1 MVVHF
6 DFGGAGGNMSTR
18 DRHTIHTGLA
28 VRKQTVV
35 PAAEPVPEVEAA
47 VGAAIVVAV
56 AQTRTLMEQDGQ
68 A

>member
-1 MVVHF
+1 MEVVRF

-35 PAAEPVPEVEAA
+35 PAVEPVPVPEVGAA
-47 VGAAIVVAV
+47 VEAAV
-56 AQTRTLMEQDGQ
+56 AQT
-68 A
+68 

>member
-1 MVVHF
+1 VRF

-35 PAAEPVPEVEAA
+35 PAVEPVPVPEVGAA
-47 VGAAIVVAV
+47 VEAAV
-56 AQTRTLMEQDGQ
+56 AQT
-68 A
+68 

>member
-1 MVVHF
+1 MHF

-28 VRKQTVV
+28 VQKQTVV

-47 VGAAIVVAV
+47 VEAAV
-56 AQTRTLMEQDGQ
+56 AQTRTLVEQDDQ

>member
-1 MVVHF
+1 VHF

-28 VRKQTVV
+28 VQKQTVV

-47 VGAAIVVAV
+47 V
-56 AQTRTLMEQDGQ
+56 AQTRTLVEQDDQ

>member
-1 MVVHF
+1 VHF

-28 VRKQTVV
+28 VQKQTVV

-47 VGAAIVVAV
+47 VVAAV
-56 AQTRTLMEQDGQ
+56 AQTRTLVEQDDQ